1 MIPVSFR
8 SAPFRTASVSRRRMM
23 GLAAGV
29 AGSVAAITS
38 TTMAQADEASPVA
51 ASGDFDGDFEGLV
64 EIDGGRKVWV
74 EIHGEGS
81 PAVVVI
87 PGYRDRTDTWRG
99 DPSRPEAERTS
110 VLTEVA
116 KFTRVLNFD
125 RPGTIAA
132 TGDGPD
138 DFEASRS
145 EPVPQPRTPLDLVE
159 EVRTVLQ
166 ATAFPGP
173 YVLAAHSLGGSI
185 ARLYASAYPED
196 VVGMVQVDAYNERLE
211 DLLGPDRWQDLVDFN
226 VAGGSDEVVPLPG
239 YGGDLETIGY
249 GAPNEPLRAAMAT
262 NPLAPM
268 PLAVLAHTV
277 PFPIPD
283 EVQQVYGFT
292 SEDLEAVLLEANQF
306 LATLAPR
313 SRFFLASTSGH
324 EIQKDQPEL
333 VTEAIR
339 QVVTGV
345 RYPDTW
351 DDLASCCA
359 T

>member
-1 MIPVSFR
+1 MVPVPFR
-8 SAPFRTASVSRRRMM
+8 SAPFRSRSLSRRRVM

-29 AGSVAAITS
+29 AGSVAITS
-38 TTMAQADEASPVA
+38 TARAQDDTASPVA
-51 ASGDFDGDFEGLV
+51 ASGDFEGLV
-64 EIDGGRKVWV
+64 EIEGGRKVWV

-87 PGYRDRTDTWRG
+87 PGYRDRADTWKS
-99 DPSRPEAERTS
+99 DPAQPESDRPN
-110 VLTEVA
+110 VLSEIA

-125 RPGTIAA
+125 RPGTTVS
-132 TGDGPD
+132 TGEGDD
-138 DFEASRS
+138 DFEVSRS
-145 EPVPQPRTPLDLVE
+145 EPVAQPRTPVELME
-159 EVRTVLQ
+159 EVRAVLQ

-211 DLLGPDRWQDLVDFN
+211 DILGPERWQDLVDLN
-226 VAGGSDEVVPLPG
+226 LSGGSDNVVPLPG
-239 YGGDLETIGY
+239 YDGDLETVGY
-249 GAPNEPLRAAMAT
+249 GTPNEPLREAIAT

-277 PFPIPD
+277 PFAVSE
-283 EVQQVYGFT
+283 EVQRTYGFT
-292 SEDLEAVLLEANQF
+292 TEELEAVLLEANQF

-324 EIQKDQPEL
+324 EIQRDQPEL
-333 VTEAIR
+333 VAEAIR